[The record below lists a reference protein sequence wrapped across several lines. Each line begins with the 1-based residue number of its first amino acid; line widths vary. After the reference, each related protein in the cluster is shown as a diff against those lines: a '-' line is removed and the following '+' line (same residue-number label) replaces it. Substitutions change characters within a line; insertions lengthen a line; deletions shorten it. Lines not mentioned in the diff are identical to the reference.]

1 MEVSKLKLDISSS
14 NSATTSEDRKSNQV
28 IRNTSGSGSG
38 QRAFNESENKSDE
51 IGCHST
57 GGKKSQQ

>member
-28 IRNTSGSGSG
+28 LRNTNGSGSG
-38 QRAFNESENKSDE
+38 RRAFNESENKNDE
-51 IGCHST
+51 IGCNST
-57 GGKKSQQ
+57 GGKKS

>member
-14 NSATTSEDRKSNQV
+14 SSATTSEDRKSNQGL
-28 IRNTSGSGSG
+28 RNISASGSG

-51 IGCHST
+51 IGCNST
-57 GGKKSQQ
+57 GGKKS